1 MNISTINKIA
11 NKILP
16 NIQTNISS
24 NEILATIPQMA
35 SYKVN
40 DNIGWPYKTQGI
52 TLDRWYGVPV
62 TLEENVSKL
71 HKDLFNETD
80 YNPSDTVKNISTSI
94 INKTGYR

>member
-1 MNISTINKIA
+1 MRTVLMQTFEKAKTMNISTINKIA

-62 TLEENVSKL
+62 TLETNVK
-71 HKDLFNETD
+71 E
-80 YNPSDTVKNISTSI
+80 
-94 INKTGYR
+94 KTGYK